1 MVKIK
6 FGPSGLG
13 PVKDAISRL
22 EEYHTSGL
30 EACEL
35 AFVRQIYIK
44 KDDAV
49 IIGEKAKDL
58 GIYLS
63 VHAQYYVN
71 LNSKEKEKIEASKKR
86 ILNCCEIAHYLGA
99 KRVIFHPGFYS
110 DMKSEDAREI
120 IKKGILEM
128 QTKIKKNNWDVEL
141 CPEVMGKIN
150 VFGSIDEI
158 SWLIDK
164 TGCNCCIDIAHVL
177 ARYGKY
183 EFEKIK
189 DAFKQKAWHVHFS
202 GIEYGDKGERN
213 HKLTPTKDW
222 KRVLDFL
229 KTLDKDVVII
239 CESPDPVGDSIVG
252 MDIFKG

>member
-71 LNSKEKEKIEASKKR
+71 LILSNNSGLYFCNSSNR
-86 ILNCCEIAHYLGA
+86 IFCN
-99 KRVIFHPGFYS
+99 KYS
-110 DMKSEDAREI
+110 TSF
-120 IKKGILEM
+120 
-128 QTKIKKNNWDVEL
+128 N
-141 CPEVMGKIN
+141 
-150 VFGSIDEI
+150 
-158 SWLIDK
+158 
-164 TGCNCCIDIAHVL
+164 
-177 ARYGKY
+177 Y
-183 EFEKIK
+183 
-189 DAFKQKAWHVHFS
+189 
-202 GIEYGDKGERN
+202 
-213 HKLTPTKDW
+213 
-222 KRVLDFL
+222 
-229 KTLDKDVVII
+229 
-239 CESPDPVGDSIVG
+239 
-252 MDIFKG
+252 